1 MVKIIHM
8 ADTHLGYR
16 ARRGVMNKW
25 AIDNYSKPFE
35 QEIYDNF
42 LKVMERISRTKDL
55 DFVVHCGDMF
65 HQPSVFSSYPP
76 PEPARMALIQGLQLF
91 FANTDNQV
99 PFIYIEGNHGV
110 FRGYEYTPFESHI
123 NKENY
128 PNLYYFKE
136 KNLLDSISSKN
147 PLSLE
152 FPNKKTRFYLF
163 PFFEYN
169 SFEVYKNAYDNW
181 ITLQKPIKDDDYINI
196 AVAHGSFGGDMPET
210 LHDKI
215 SSDDYGYNYVALGHE
230 HGIRKVTKN
239 HYYSGSL
246 LPMNFKERYESQ
258 GYLIVNINSITK
270 ELTVERSSTD
280 VLLKRPFEIVEIE
293 VPPKQS
299 STDLEKEIYDKL
311 KNRIIGEEFDSKTS
325 ARLKFTF
332 KGEMT
337 FEKNW
342 QINDL
347 MSRIRREVFSQP
359 DKFNVFQLI
368 WKITDISEDFEDEI
382 NVGLIQDYILEKP
395 DEEFK
400 AFVEEKLSEDKTN
413 YDLDKLT
420 DFGMKALKKAL
431 KIMEKEKEV

>member
-1 MVKIIHM
+1 MQIQITKF
-8 ADTHLGYR
+8 HL
-16 ARRGVMNKW
+16 
-25 AIDNYSKPFE
+25 
-35 QEIYDNF
+35 
-42 LKVMERISRTKDL
+42 
-55 DFVVHCGDMF
+55 
-65 HQPSVFSSYPP
+65 
-76 PEPARMALIQGLQLF
+76 
-91 FANTDNQV
+91 
-99 PFIYIEGNHGV
+99 FIYKGIIEYLHDL
-110 FRGYEYTPFESHI
+110 
-123 NKENY
+123 
-128 PNLYYFKE
+128 NLYYFKE
-136 KNLLDSISSKN
+136 KNLLDSINSKN
-147 PLSLE
+147 PLSLD

-169 SFEVYKNAYDNW
+169 SFEGYKNAYDNW
-181 ITLQKPIKDDDYINI
+181 ITLQKPIKEDDYINI

-258 GYLIVNINSITK
+258 GYLIVNINGITK

-299 STDLEKEIYDKL
+299 STDLENEIYDKL